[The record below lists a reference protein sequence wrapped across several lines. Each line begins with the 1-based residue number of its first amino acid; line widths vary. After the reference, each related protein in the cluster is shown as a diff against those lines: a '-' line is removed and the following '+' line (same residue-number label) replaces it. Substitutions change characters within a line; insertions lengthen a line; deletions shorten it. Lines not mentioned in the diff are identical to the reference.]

1 MLKYIFH
8 FILYA
13 YQSPSCGCRIAL
25 GYSKLPRIILFNRWK
40 LASKQTFSY
49 TPNYAISIL
58 KYSFTKAKRMYYN
71 RMKKYITSNSI
82 TKLSLPFL
90 KYLFSKPFKLYY
102 RLKKSLIKNKIRQ
115 LYMMCRKIFHYV
127 SKRKL
132 HVMKSWASWTFL
144 EIDVKKLKT
153 ISKKSV
159 AQIFKSNCSC
169 HFDLCTKYF

>member
-1 MLKYIFH
+1 MVVVLLWA
-8 FILYA
+8 ILNFLE
-13 YQSPSCGCRIAL
+13 SSSSTDEAL
-25 GYSKLPRIILFNRWK
+25 QVSW
-40 LASKQTFSY
+40 TFSY
-49 TPNYAISIL
+49 TQFENYALSIL
-58 KYSFTKAKRMYYN
+58 KYSFTN
-71 RMKKYITSNSI
+71 VFT
-82 TKLSLPFL
+82 
-90 KYLFSKPFKLYY
+90 
-102 RLKKSLIKNKIRQ
+102 KKSNQLCHAFGNQISHYKIKRLIVSQNVFFHFWNTNLLNFLTYSFISKWKLIKNKICQ
-115 LYMMCRKIFHYV
+115 LSTMCRKIFHYV